1 MNRHVPAGAGLAGIG
16 LCALVADVWAVKTN
30 RPTISAAIATSLDH
44 PVGGV
49 LVVGGLAGLGW
60 HLVADPIVRRLAVRV
75 AEEV

>member
-1 MNRHVPAGAGLAGIG
+1 MNRWAPAVAGLAGIAG
-16 LCALVADVWAVKTN
+16 SAVAADVWAVKTS
-30 RPTISAAIATSLDH
+30 RPTISAAVAESLDH

-60 HLVADPIVRRLAVRV
+60 HLGVDPIVRRLAVRV